1 MNSTLEKKNKK
12 LYTDFSLSSVDV
24 KFLSGKMGIPISS
37 AVSLFEEKQDLDL
50 VIYELSANKK
60 ILLKEIVDLS
70 LYAYVKFLI
79 FHYTKKCNFTFEEK
93 NYVADLVFHGFP
105 KVKNEEVQVSI
116 KVKKEAEK
124 MAGYCLVI
132 ISFFGNVLD
141 KFENDKN
148 EIAKLFLDFIVDSF
162 NNINKDFISDNL
174 EEWILI
180 LKKMK
185 TKLDKKV

>member
-1 MNSTLEKKNKK
+1 MNATLEKKNKK
-12 LYTDFSLSSVDV
+12 LYTDFSLSTVDV
-24 KFLSGKMGIPISS
+24 KFLSSKMGIPVSS

-50 VIYELSANKK
+50 VIYQLSTNKK
-60 ILLKEIVDLS
+60 IFLKEISDLS
-70 LYAYVKFLI
+70 LYAYAKFLV
-79 FHYTKKCNFTFEEK
+79 FHYTKKLNFTFEQK
-93 NYVADLVFHGFP
+93 NYVADIVFNGYP
-105 KVKNEEVQVSI
+105 KVKNEEVQISI

-132 ISFFGNVLD
+132 VSFFGSILN

-148 EIAKLFLDFIVDSF
+148 EIAKLFLDFIFDSF
-162 NNINKDFISDNL
+162 NNIDKDFISDNL
-174 EEWILI
+174 EEWILT